1 MRSRDGRIERWWRY
15 AGRDAPFAA
24 TLALA
29 VGACSLLPIER
40 VESGWIVPTP
50 FPLPP
55 GAQAVPL
62 VIATLPRPLRPD
74 IEYGACPL
82 ALLSPVRV
90 EYRAGDQRPVHFH
103 AVASG
108 EEIRIRWPEGFSA
121 RLNPALAIV
130 APDGSVIARDGEVV
144 DGLSGGNLDR
154 DDSFT
159 VCMGEYTPRRARPTA
174 P

>member
-1 MRSRDGRIERWWRY
+1 MPVD
-15 AGRDAPFAA
+15 
-24 TLALA
+24 
-29 VGACSLLPIER
+29 R

-62 VIATLPRPLRPD
+62 VIATLPRPPRPD
-74 IEYGACPL
+74 IEPVRF